1 MNDSTSLDRLHDLA
15 LPAEVPWW
23 PPAPGWY
30 ALFALALLAAA
41 LLAWRVWKRWQVDA
55 YRRVALRELAS
66 LQDAAQMAELLRRTA
81 LARTPRPVV
90 AALVGTA
97 WVDWLEQKGADAMP
111 PKVRRLLEVGIYGGT
126 ATETELGELRDYAAR
141 WITGHSLDDPDVM
154 GNR

>member
-41 LLAWRVWKRWQVDA
+41 LWAWRVWKRRQADA
-55 YRRVALRELAS
+55 YRRVALCELAS

-97 WVDWLEQKGADAMP
+97 WVDWLEQQGAGAMP
-111 PKVRRLLEVGIYGGT
+111 PKVRRLLEAGIYGDT
-126 ATETELGELRDYAAR
+126 ATETELGALRDYAAS
-141 WITGHSLDDPDVM
+141 WIAGHKPDHPEATG
-154 GNR
+154 GG